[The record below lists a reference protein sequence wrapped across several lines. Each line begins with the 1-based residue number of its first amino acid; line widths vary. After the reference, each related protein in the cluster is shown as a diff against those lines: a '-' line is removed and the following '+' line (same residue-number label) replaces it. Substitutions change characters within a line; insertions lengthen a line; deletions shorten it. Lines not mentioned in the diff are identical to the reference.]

1 MGRAWAWGQ
10 AHLVAQEEIRLQRK
24 RPGSIPESG
33 GPQEKEM
40 ATHSSILTWR
50 IPWTEEPG
58 TQGHKELDTTD
69 QHFISQESHLA
80 MLFNS

>member
-1 MGRAWAWGQ
+1 MGFPGGSDSKESACNAETQVWS
-10 AHLVAQEEIRLQRK
+10 LVWEDPL
-24 RPGSIPESG
+24 
-33 GPQEKEM
+33 EKEM

-69 QHFISQESHLA
+69 QHFLSQESHLA
-80 MLFNS
+80 MLSNS